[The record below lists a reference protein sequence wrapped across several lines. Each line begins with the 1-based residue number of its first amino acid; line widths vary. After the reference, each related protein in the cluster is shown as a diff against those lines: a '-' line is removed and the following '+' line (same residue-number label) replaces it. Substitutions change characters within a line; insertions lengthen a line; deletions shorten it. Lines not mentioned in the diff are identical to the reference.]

1 MQVACPQPHAPQAV
15 VTTGMCPADVGSAEA
30 WSHPA
35 VAPAHLSLDLEHVPG
50 EAEPRRLCSLS
61 KVAAGG
67 WAPGHLRRA
76 LQQAEAALLAMA
88 AEMSWL
94 VLAGP
99 CAEVVLCP

>member
-1 MQVACPQPHAPQAV
+1 MQVACPQLRAPQAV

-35 VAPAHLSLDLEHVPG
+35 AAPAHLPLDLEHVPG
-50 EAEPRRLCSLS
+50 EAEPRRLCLLL
-61 KVAAGG
+61 KVGG
-67 WAPGHLRRA
+67 WAPDQLRRV

-94 VLAGP
+94 VLAGL